1 MKHIL
6 NFNQFINESV
16 VYEGMTPKVTKSSVK
31 LVHIEIPNRESRSS
45 FDKTLKLNIEED
57 DLEVI
62 KSTLKSWVEGE
73 ESDASGKLKDGGY
86 INITGMDNKKDE
98 ARIQIQSQY
107 FSASPKMTDT
117 DIEFLL
123 YVLEGDSVQ
132 TAIKKAKEGEE
143 DADKD
148 KSSNS
153 KSDNP
158 GPPPRRVPPPPLP
171 PRAEPR
177 K

>member
-1 MKHIL
+1 MKHVL
-6 NFNQFINESV
+6 NFKQFLNESIIN
-16 VYEGMTPKVTKSSVK
+16 EGMTPKVTKSSVK

-153 KSDNP
+153 KSDKP
-158 GPPPRRVPPPPLP
+158 KLPPPPLP
-171 PRAEPR
+171 PRVFPKKR
-177 K
+177 D

>member
-16 VYEGMTPKVTKSSVK
+16 VYEGMAPKITKSTVK

-62 KSTLKSWVEGE
+62 KSTLKTWVEGE
-73 ESDASGKLKDGGY
+73 EEDASGKFKDGGY
-86 INITGMDNKKDE
+86 INITGINKKNE

-107 FSASPKMTDT
+107 FSASPRMTDT

-153 KSDNP
+153 KSDKP
-158 GPPPRRVPPPPLP
+158 AMPPLP
-171 PRAEPR
+171 PGIGPR
-177 K
+177 VAPSKN